1 MLCSLQGHQLFKQLL
16 QNELS
21 MNSEQIVT
29 LDRLPSNAVAIIQAV
44 RGEGALQ
51 QRFFDMGF
59 IPGAQ
64 IEKVCS
70 APLLDPIEVR
80 IMDYAVSLR
89 RQEARMVEVRIVH
102 D

>member
-1 MLCSLQGHQLFKQLL
+1 MR
-16 QNELS
+16 
-21 MNSEQIVT
+21 MNPEHILT
-29 LDRLPSNAVAIIQAV
+29 LDALPANSSAIITAV
-44 RGEGALQ
+44 RGQGALQ

-64 IEKVCS
+64 LVKVCS

-89 RQEARMVEVRIVH
+89 RQEARMVEVKIV
-102 D
+102 